1 MTCSK
6 SAKCKFSIHG
16 CLILCVKKV
25 VSVVTWPAKKNG
37 SQKGYIEMKGF
48 FHLGTHLK
56 CAGMVTFILLLFIF
70 PEKKCVRTLVVI

>member
-1 MTCSK
+1 M
-6 SAKCKFSIHG
+6 
-16 CLILCVKKV
+16 
-25 VSVVTWPAKKNG
+25 TWPAKKNG